1 MPGAREIGLVGTA
14 LALTGGVA
22 CAVCYLMSKTQ
33 KPKKTVNEELNEDGS
48 RKEHVHKATKTETA
62 LKTPIISEP
71 RTAGT
76 QVLVLGLDG
85 AGKTSLLHCFA
96 TGSLEQDVSPTQ
108 GFNAV
113 SINKEEL
120 QIEFLEIGGTEKLRD
135 YWRMYLGKA
144 RVLVF
149 VVDSSDPER
158 FPLAKRLLHQLL
170 SADPCLP
177 LVLLAN
183 KQDVLGARGITD
195 LYEAL
200 DLGNVGDGH
209 RLRVIGTRVKKGKS
223 EANTG
228 VQDARD
234 LIIEIMS
241 DV

>member
-1 MPGAREIGLVGTA
+1 MPGAREIGMMGAA

-22 CAVCYLMSKTQ
+22 CAFCYLMHQTQ
-33 KPKKTVNEELNEDGS
+33 QPKKKVKDELNNS
-48 RKEHVHKATKTETA
+48 NKEHVHKASKTESA
-62 LKTPIISEP
+62 QKTPIISEP

-96 TGSLEQDVSPTQ
+96 TGSLEQDVCPTQ

-144 RVLVF
+144 RVMVF

-183 KQDVLGARGITD
+183 KQDVPGARGVTD

-200 DLGNVGDGH
+200 GLGKVGDGH
-209 RLRVIGTRVKKGKS
+209 RLSVIGTQVKKGKCVT
-223 EANTG
+223 NTG

-234 LIIEIMS
+234 IIIEMMA
-241 DV
+241 DN